1 MTVCVSR
8 SLKTHVLETIMKRK
22 KSIFKTLIKTL
33 TTDKTMDAVTRILIP
48 QYGIAN
54 RNISKKAEFWVEGI
68 KHSKRCLYLVGVKD
82 SNYKYPF
89 FIVRLNLIDEVKRLM
104 NDKNFIKYEYTVN

>member
-1 MTVCVSR
+1 
-8 SLKTHVLETIMKRK
+8 MKRMK
-22 KSIFKTLIKTL
+22 KSYVRKLINTL

-48 QYGIAN
+48 QYGKAN
-54 RNISKKAEFWVEGI
+54 RNISKKAELWVEGM

-104 NDKNFIKYEYTVN
+104 NDKNFIKYEYTIN

>member
-1 MTVCVSR
+1 MR
-8 SLKTHVLETIMKRK
+8 IK
-22 KSIFKTLIKTL
+22 KSYVRKLINTL

-48 QYGIAN
+48 RYGVAN
-54 RNISKKAEFWVEGI
+54 RNLSKKAELWVEGI

-82 SNYKYPF
+82 CNYKYPF
-89 FIVRLNLIDEVKRLM
+89 FIVWLNLIDEVKRLM